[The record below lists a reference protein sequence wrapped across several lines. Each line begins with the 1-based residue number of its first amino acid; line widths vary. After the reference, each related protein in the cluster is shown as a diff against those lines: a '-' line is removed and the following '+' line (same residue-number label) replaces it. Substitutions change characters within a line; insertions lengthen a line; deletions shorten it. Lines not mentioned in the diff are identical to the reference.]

1 MPRAASRPG
10 VFRRILRASLVAL
23 AALGWRH
30 LCTMRAVGCE
40 NAVEASQ
47 VDPGFGHQGDESC
60 NEVHRLEDDVR
71 GAIALR
77 CLELVTHLAIAQ

>member
-30 LCTMRAVGCE
+30 LCTMRAARRE
-40 NAVEASQ
+40 HIVEAS
-47 VDPGFGHQGDESC
+47 
-60 NEVHRLEDDVR
+60 
-71 GAIALR
+71 
-77 CLELVTHLAIAQ
+77 